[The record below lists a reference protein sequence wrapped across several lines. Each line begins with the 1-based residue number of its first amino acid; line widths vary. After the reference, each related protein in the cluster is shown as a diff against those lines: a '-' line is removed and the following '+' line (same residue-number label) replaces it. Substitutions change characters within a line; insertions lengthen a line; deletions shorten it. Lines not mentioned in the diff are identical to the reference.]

1 MANVPG
7 NPQPN
12 PADLGAVL
20 LAINT
25 GIDRRQR
32 HDDEKH
38 ARDSVVREKREW
50 LDIEARKI
58 DNCEG
63 LPERAMRQWLRS
75 HVLAMG
81 RTPQIVPAN
90 VAQQA
95 TLDKEL
101 GQKLMTRTASGPL
114 VRELDRSVANNPN
127 HTVTDTLEALEA
139 TFLGADEPAA
149 KRAELEKMRQRGSRK
164 PDDAIP
170 AYVRRFV
177 DMADEAYGVAGRAP
191 EQEAKLS
198 ELFVTSLHDEKV
210 AEEIF
215 AHEPPLLTLAGVTDH
230 ATEIHNRTRHMER
243 AWHGRKGHRRE
254 TPMEIGPV
262 DQRNKNANAPMAKNV
277 SQNWS
282 VG

>member
-38 ARDSVVREKREW
+38 ARDNVVREKREW

-210 AEEIF
+210 VEEIS
-215 AHEPPLLTLAGVTDH
+215 LT
-230 ATEIHNRTRHMER
+230 NPRY
-243 AWHGRKGHRRE
+243 
-254 TPMEIGPV
+254 
-262 DQRNKNANAPMAKNV
+262 
-277 SQNWS
+277 
-282 VG
+282 